1 MSGIAGLDIAIALIV
16 LWSLY
21 RGFKVGLIES
31 LVGLVGWFATLY
43 MGTHFARSMGGAFAG
58 VVKDPVLQT
67 ALAFLVIVLLM
78 LMIVWG
84 FSMLLKSLIN
94 ALALTP
100 IEKLAGGVFGAA
112 RGVLIVL
119 VIMSLIGSWASKE
132 AWWQKSVLAQS
143 LTPYAPLALMV
154 GKDLATTAWDEL
166 LPPQHEKAKQETKL
180 EAKLDSNHRVTDG
193 HDANGTPAT
202 RAIHSKSTTTE

>member
-1 MSGIAGLDIAIALIV
+1 MSGFSGFDIAIAVIV
-16 LWSLY
+16 MWSLY

-43 MGTHFARSMGGAFAG
+43 MGTHFAHSVGGVFAG
-58 VVKDPVLQT
+58 AVKDPVLQT

-84 FSMLLKSLIN
+84 FSMLLKSLID

-119 VIMSLIGSWASKE
+119 VIMSLIGSWANKE
-132 AWWQKSVLAQS
+132 SWWQESILARS
-143 LTPYAPLALMV
+143 LTPYAPLAMTV

-166 LPPQHEKAKQETKL
+166 LPPKSEKAKL
-180 EAKLDSNHRVTDG
+180 EAKRHKIDG
-193 HDANGTPAT
+193 HEQGANDTRSSDTKTPA
-202 RAIHSKSTTTE
+202 SD

>member
-1 MSGIAGLDIAIALIV
+1 MNGFSGFDIAIALIV
-16 LWSLY
+16 MWSLY

-43 MGTHFARSMGGAFAG
+43 VGTHFARSVSVVFAG

-84 FSMLLKSLIN
+84 FSIVLKSLIN

-132 AWWQKSVLAQS
+132 NWWQESILARS
-143 LTPYAPLALMV
+143 LTPYAPLAMSV
-154 GKDLATTAWDEL
+154 GKDLATTAWDEIV
-166 LPPQHEKAKQETKL
+166 PPKSDKSKL
-180 EAKLDSNHRVTDG
+180 EAKRHKAADHEQNGSGDTESSNT
-193 HDANGTPAT
+193 
-202 RAIHSKSTTTE
+202 KSTASE

>member
-1 MSGIAGLDIAIALIV
+1 MNSFSGLDILIAVIV

-21 RGFKVGLIES
+21 RGFRVGLIES
-31 LVGLVGWFATLY
+31 LVGLLGWFATLY
-43 MGTHFARSMGGAFAG
+43 VGTHFARSMAHMFSG
-58 VVKDPVLQT
+58 VVADPVLQT

-78 LMIVWG
+78 LMILWG
-84 FSMLLKSLIN
+84 ASLLLKSLIS

-132 AWWQKSVLAQS
+132 TWWQKSVLAPS
-143 LTPYAPLALMV
+143 LLPYAPLALNE
-154 GKDLATTAWDEL
+154 GRTLAATAWDEL
-166 LPPQHEKAKQETKL
+166 VSPKTDAKQDSKAESHSEKPHHDTD
-180 EAKLDSNHRVTDG
+180 AKDSDVKD
-193 HDANGTPAT
+193 
-202 RAIHSKSTTTE
+202 

>member
-1 MSGIAGLDIAIALIV
+1 MDGLSGFSALDIVIAVIV

-21 RGFKVGLIES
+21 RGFKVGLVQS
-31 LVGLVGWFATLY
+31 LVGLLGWFATLY
-43 MGTHFARSMGGAFAG
+43 MGTHYARSMAHVFAG
-58 VVKDPVLQT
+58 VVTDPVLQT

-78 LMIVWG
+78 LTIVWG
-84 FSMLLKSLIN
+84 FSMLLKSLID

-132 AWWQKSVLAQS
+132 KWWQQSILAPS
-143 LTPYAPLALMV
+143 LLPYAPLAINV
-154 GKDLATTAWDEL
+154 GRDLATTAWDEL
-166 LPPQHEKAKQETKL
+166 SSPKNHTAEKNPLEIKQQHP
-180 EAKLDSNHRVTDG
+180 DV
-193 HDANGTPAT
+193 
-202 RAIHSKSTTTE
+202 KSTD